1 MRRLLLALP
10 LAAACSSDPVPVDSG
25 PADTGMVDTGPLDV
39 GPARCTPGLSTTC
52 SCGAL
57 GTSTYVCPPS
67 GLAPAVCPCV
77 DVDASATDVPED
89 RPAPADAGSDAGP
102 VDAVAVGDA
111 PAVDA
116 LDAGGADAGA
126 DVVAVADAV
135 ALEDV
140 VDVQLVDVA
149 ADRPDA
155 VAVDVPRDAGAV
167 DGGPV
172 VYDLEAVRAGLEV
185 RLAFTRVSYTGSR
198 TVCDAPSAPS
208 CAVRAGE
215 VNFFLNGCFGGNS
228 LTGRITTGT
237 GSRTGALD
245 FNGQYLPTL
254 RIASGA
260 VRGGRQSFHVQFAGP
275 VSGTLSGSEGIPG
288 RTVDPALGDLW
299 LLGCGVE

>member
-1 MRRLLLALP
+1 MRWPLLALP
-10 LAAACSSDPVPVDSG
+10 LALAACSSDPVPLDSG
-25 PADTGMVDTGPLDV
+25 PADTGPVQVDIGNGVDV
-39 GPARCTPGLSTTC
+39 ID
-52 SCGAL
+52 
-57 GTSTYVCPPS
+57 V
-67 GLAPAVCPCV
+67 PAVPH
-77 DVDASATDVPED
+77 DQGADSGAVDA
-89 RPAPADAGSDAGP
+89 G
-102 VDAVAVGDA
+102 DAVAVVDA

-116 LDAGGADAGA
+116 VDAGD
-126 DVVAVADAV
+126 

-149 ADRPDA
+149 ADRLDVV
-155 VAVDVPRDAGAV
+155 VADVPRDAGPV

-172 VYDLEAVRAGLEV
+172 VYDIEAARVGLEV

-215 VNFFLNGCFGGNS
+215 VNFFLNGCFGGNG

-254 RIASGA
+254 RITSGSIRDA
-260 VRGGRQSFHVQFAGP
+260 RQSFHVQFAGP
-275 VSGTLSGSEGIPG
+275 VSGTLSGAEGIPG
-288 RTVDPALGDLW
+288 RTVDPALGDIW
-299 LLGCGVE
+299 LLGCRVE